1 MMKDRYMSTI
11 TYGYIP
17 KNKIHF
23 KDNDLFVPEMWKYHI
38 LSKVK
43 LWYGTP
49 IEGDENIKEKIVLGI
64 QCVYHDTMSGKKT
77 TTEKHCGDI
86 TKDDV
91 ETKEL
96 ELKENDFFNKF
107 YIDTDKAITHIKLV
121 TKNGESIE
129 IGEENED
136 YKRVVELNLS
146 NEMQLIQSF
155 FGYYNAY
162 GLRALGCK
170 YIKKKN
176 FVLIRLMGILRL
188 RHVFKTNKE
197 EKEKWEK
204 SEELNKLNE
213 QMKTVAKLCALPDDK
228 TFYEVIKFCSL

>member
-1 MMKDRYMSTI
+1 MKDRYISTP
-11 TYGYIP
+11 TYGYVP
-17 KNKIHF
+17 MNKIQF
-23 KDNDLFVPEMWKYHI
+23 KDNDLFGPEMWKYQI

-49 IEGDENIKEKIVLGI
+49 KAGDENIKEKIVLGI
-64 QCVYHDTMSGKKT
+64 QCVYLDTISGKKT
-77 TTEKHCGDI
+77 QTEQHCGDI

-96 ELKENDFFNKF
+96 ELKESDFFNKF
-107 YIDTDKAITHIKLV
+107 YIDMDKAITHIKLM

-129 IGEENED
+129 IGEEKED

-146 NEMQLIQSF
+146 DEMQLIQSF
-155 FGYYNAY
+155 FGYYNVY

-170 YIKKKN
+170 YISKKN
-176 FVLIRLMGILRL
+176 FVLISLMGILRL
-188 RHVFKTNKE
+188 RHIFKTNKE

-204 SEELNKLNE
+204 PEELNKLNDR
-213 QMKTVAKLCALPDDK
+213 MRTVAKLCALPDK
-228 TFYEVIKFCSL
+228 TFFEVIKFCSL